1 MQHTAAEVYDVF
13 KSNTGARSSAAVAQA
28 FVCTIHRHMNKKGC
42 FHCATKGWSGEG
54 DGWGDCSSLFEGF
67 VGRISPTT
75 CTSAGCPAQQPPTQ
89 LILSPLIPLPPRD
102 YKLNPHLSYYLFCC
116 LPSEG
121 TARERRAP
129 HILPDPLLFD
139 HFSA

>member
-13 KSNTGARSSAAVAQA
+13 KSNTGARSSAAAAQA

-89 LILSPLIPLPPRD
+89 LIPSHTPPTQGLQTESTPELLLILLPTFRGDSKRKESPT
-102 YKLNPHLSYYLFCC
+102 H
-116 LPSEG
+116 PS
-121 TARERRAP
+121 
-129 HILPDPLLFD
+129 
-139 HFSA
+139 

>member
-75 CTSAGCPAQQPPTQ
+75 CTSAGCPAQQPPIQ
-89 LILSPLIPLPPRD
+89 LIPSHTPPTQGLQTESTPELLLILLPAFRGDSKRKESPT
-102 YKLNPHLSYYLFCC
+102 H
-116 LPSEG
+116 PS
-121 TARERRAP
+121 
-129 HILPDPLLFD
+129 
-139 HFSA
+139 